1 MDVEIDCKA
10 LIEAVRNFPCLW
22 KKVSE
27 SVGST
32 EEICAKK
39 WQSLLDKYVQD
50 LKKVNSIQSG
60 DEEPPI
66 TSSWPYF
73 ILLSFLEISVRHKT
87 TCSSFPAS
95 QTDDREEEV
104 EETKSNPIEVLDILN
119 SPTSPAT
126 HSQSPLASSPFSD
139 SSGSSKV
146 FNPTDVTSSR
156 KQTRKRKVQEQVD
169 EALLDF
175 VHQLKPKRSQPEEE
189 SDEVGLFGMQIAAN
203 LRRLQPHQKGMAKI
217 RILQVLSDVEL
228 GTSQVQDESPSSYSS
243 T

>member
-1 MDVEIDCKA
+1 MIYPGFKSNMDVEIDCKA
-10 LIEAVRNFPCLW
+10 LIEAVRSFPCLWKVNERLYNDLRVRENAW

-87 TCSSFPAS
+87 
-95 QTDDREEEV
+95 
-104 EETKSNPIEVLDILN
+104 
-119 SPTSPAT
+119 
-126 HSQSPLASSPFSD
+126 
-139 SSGSSKV
+139 
-146 FNPTDVTSSR
+146 
-156 KQTRKRKVQEQVD
+156 
-169 EALLDF
+169 
-175 VHQLKPKRSQPEEE
+175 
-189 SDEVGLFGMQIAAN
+189 
-203 LRRLQPHQKGMAKI
+203 
-217 RILQVLSDVEL
+217 
-228 GTSQVQDESPSSYSS
+228 
-243 T
+243 